1 MLMMRALFVEGCPAD
16 AHDARLFPSIDAKH
30 GGMMPPIPVIGLR
43 QLPLMLMMRALFV
56 EGCPAV
62 DAKHG
67 GMMPADSCDWPQAAP
82 G

>member
-1 MLMMRALFVEGCPAD
+1 MLMMRALF
-16 AHDARLFPSIDAKH
+16 PSI
-30 GGMMPPIPVIGLR
+30 
-43 QLPLMLMMRALFV
+43 
-56 EGCPAV
+56 